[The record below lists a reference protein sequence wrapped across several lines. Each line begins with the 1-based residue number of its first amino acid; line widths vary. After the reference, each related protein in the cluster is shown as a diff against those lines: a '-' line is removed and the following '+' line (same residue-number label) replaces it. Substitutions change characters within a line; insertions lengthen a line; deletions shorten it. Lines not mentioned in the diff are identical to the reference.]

1 MKNKKLAKK
10 IVKIL
15 ILLLSLILLI
25 KLISFTYSKYESS
38 ATTNPNVPVAFY
50 VINKDYKTMSLNL
63 DSLFPSDTPY
73 VYDFAISNTDGTN
86 RCETDMEYDLSI
98 RTTTNLPIDYELY
111 MNQAYDET
119 GATNILQND
128 EIAQDESGTYFR
140 RFTTDTNS
148 FTYKK
153 DETNTYQ
160 LVLRFPAKYNTI
172 NYQDV
177 IEGIEITVNSRQVI

>member
-1 MKNKKLAKK
+1 MQNKKLAKK

-73 VYDFAISNTDGTN
+73 VYDFAISNTDGTG
-86 RCETDMEYDLSI
+86 I
-98 RTTTNLPIDYELY
+98 RRMNSNDY
-111 MNQAYDET
+111 
-119 GATNILQND
+119 
-128 EIAQDESGTYFR
+128 R
-140 RFTTDTNS
+140 
-148 FTYKK
+148 
-153 DETNTYQ
+153 
-160 LVLRFPAKYNTI
+160 
-172 NYQDV
+172 
-177 IEGIEITVNSRQVI
+177 